1 MEDLIMADTV
11 VAKKRN
17 NTITY
22 DTAWLSTYGT
32 NSTGLNVSLDSF
44 YIDNKPI
51 SDVIEELV
59 SKTTELEVPLETK
72 TRIETKDKSIYVK
85 YFKDGHFTHD
95 KRIMPDIKDVKY
107 YNNTVIVIFGDNT
120 QTKAV
125 LDPEDYYS
133 LEQGISIC
141 ITKKL
146 LGEDGSNIYNKLI
159 RRAFNVINQNAE
171 AAVAAEKKRI
181 KEIAKKEAAAEKRQ
195 KKKLKKREE
204 AIEIQKEAYIRAM
217 RELNGNN

>member
-1 MEDLIMADTV
+1 MYGTATI
-11 VAKKRN
+11 
-17 NTITY
+17 NTITNNLAAF
-22 DTAWLSTYGT
+22 DTCATTTINTDHL
-32 NSTGLNVSLDSF
+32 
-44 YIDNKPI
+44 YIDNKPVSEI
-51 SDVIEELV
+51 IKELL
-59 SKTTELEVPLETK
+59 SKTTEPEVPLETK
-72 TRIETKDKSIYVK
+72 TKIEVKGKSIYVK
-85 YFKDGHFTHD
+85 YFKDGYFTHN
-95 KRIMPDIKDVKY
+95 KCIMPDIKDVKN
-107 YNNTVIVIFGDNT
+107 YNNTVIVMFADNT

-125 LDPEDYYS
+125 LDSEDCYS

-159 RRAFNVINQNAE
+159 KRAFNVINQNAE

-204 AIEIQKEAYIRAM
+204 EIEIQKEAYIRAM
-217 RELNGNN
+217 REINGNN